1 MGKIVWIVWLLA
13 GLLSVVAIAAAQNN
27 GAVAPPPSTPLH
39 SRRPWVVIGG
49 PSKTAA
55 RDDTDDLKDFNHAL
69 AVQATSEQ
77 VSAYNS
83 MVRSSEAAG
92 KGLQALVEQLQSKPS
107 GVELSSASHGL
118 YQAVQN
124 ARNEARQFL
133 EAFSKT
139 QQAGLKDIALKLT
152 KADSD
157 LAQQATRLD
166 QRTGD
171 ANPDLSEISD
181 CARNLSHALTNF
193 ADLQVSLGKE
203 MGVSQ
208 DISFSLPPTDSSI
221 HVEGQPISITVAG
234 TMSKVA
240 AEGNQSA
247 FKLEMTTDLSD
258 LQHNI
263 AEILRSRLDTSPR
276 CGERH
281 SLRWAAFTGQNPV
294 ASVVTRLHFEHWVC
308 FMSLGQE
315 ISNEVAEGDGTLT
328 VKLTPLLEPNNTLQ
342 LAAEISRIDADG
354 WAGDL
359 LRSDQ
364 VGMKLRDEIRE
375 SLLAA
380 IRTATN
386 LKETLP
392 ELAQDSTTINKA
404 EFYEAGGLHVA
415 LYGMIRIS
423 DQQLRALGSSPK
435 SEAPAQ
441 AASQE

>member
-1 MGKIVWIVWLLA
+1 MGRIVWIAWLLA
-13 GLLSVVAIAAAQNN
+13 GLLSVVAITAAQNN
-27 GAVAPPPSTPLH
+27 GAIAPPPSTPLH

-92 KGLQALVEQLQSKPS
+92 KGLQALVEQLQSKAS

-124 ARNEARQFL
+124 VRNETRQFL

-139 QQAGLKDIALKLT
+139 QQSGLRDITLKLT

-157 LAQQATRLD
+157 LAQQANRLD

-193 ADLQVSLGKE
+193 ADLQASLGKE

-221 HVEGQPISITVAG
+221 LVEGQPISITVAG

-263 AEILRSRLDTSPR
+263 AEILRSRLDKSPR

-281 SLRWAAFTGQNPV
+281 SLRWAAFTAQNPV
-294 ASVVTRLHFEHWVC
+294 ASVVTRLHFERWVC

-380 IRTATN
+380 IQTATN

-404 EFYEAGGLHVA
+404 EFYEAGGLHVV
-415 LYGMIRIS
+415 LDGMIRIS

-435 SEAPAQ
+435 SDASAQ